1 MNINHVLLLIATLNL
16 LGDLYNILRFR
27 TQLPG
32 WIPAAN
38 LSALSLCL
46 LAWLLAPE
54 SSGVIALCVF
64 VAYIVIIK
72 LSMRSRAPQRRLP
85 APMTK
90 FLISAN
96 VCFFIYQWL
105 NGAAED
111 PIRSID
117 LGALSTDLLQQG
129 QWWRLVTAQFM
140 HWGVLHLF
148 CNMLGL
154 WFLGPVTEM
163 LLGSFRFL
171 VAYLTCGTLGM
182 LIAYWFS
189 ILSPDPRPIILLG
202 ASASVLGLVGIQA
215 AFALA
220 VYRRSGSL
228 AAKAQLSSMLQIV
241 VLQAI
246 FDTMVPEVSSTAH
259 TGGAAVGFII
269 GSIFA
274 RPSGPSR

>member
-1 MNINHVLLLIATLNL
+1 MNINHVLLLIAVLNL
-16 LGDLYNILRFR
+16 LGDLYNIVRFR
-27 TQLPG
+27 NQLPG

-38 LSALSLCL
+38 LSALALCL
-46 LAWLLAPE
+46 LAWLLVPE
-54 SSGVIALCVF
+54 SSGLIALCVF
-64 VAYIVIIK
+64 VAYIVVIK
-72 LSMRSRAPQRRLP
+72 LFTRTRAPQRRLP

-117 LGALSTDLLQQG
+117 LGALSTDLLHQG
-129 QWWRLVTAQFM
+129 QWWRLLTAQFM

-154 WFLGPVTEM
+154 WFLGPATEM

-171 VAYLTCGTLGM
+171 VSYLMCGTLGM
-182 LIAYWFS
+182 LIAYWVS
-189 ILSPDPRPIILLG
+189 MLSPDPHPIILLG

-220 VYRRSGSL
+220 IYRRSGSL

-269 GSIFA
+269 GSIFS